1 MSKVIALA
9 NQKGGVGKTTTA
21 INLAASLAI
30 LGKKVLLLDA
40 DPQANATSGL
50 GFDTNLDGIYEC
62 IIGEKTAEEVILQS
76 PDIKK
81 LWLLPSRMELVAA
94 DTELPQMEDGHH
106 VIKKVLEPIRNKY
119 DYIFIDCS
127 PSLGYTTVNIL
138 TAADSVLIPVQC
150 EYLAL
155 EGLSKLLNTIKIVK
169 NGLNPDLDIEGFLL
183 TMYMR
188 NRLNN
193 QVATEVRQHFGELAF
208 DTVIQRNIR
217 LGEAPSHGKPVML
230 YDASATG
237 SVNYLTLAK
246 ELLKRNRKATKNNK

>member
-1 MSKVIALA
+1 MAKIIALA

-21 INLAASLAI
+21 INLAASVAL

-40 DPQANATSGL
+40 DPQANTTSGL
-50 GFDTNLDGIYEC
+50 GFDIETDGIYEC
-62 IIGEKTAEEVILQS
+62 MVGEKRAEEVIVQS

-81 LWLLPSRMELVAA
+81 LWLLPSSIQLVGA
-94 DTELPQMEDGHH
+94 DTELPKMENAHH
-106 VIKKVLEPIRNKY
+106 VIKNIVEPLREKF

-138 TAADSVLIPVQC
+138 TASDSVLIPVQC

-169 NGLNPDLDIEGFLL
+169 SGLNPELEIEGFVL

-193 QVATEVRQHFGELAF
+193 QVVSEVREHFGPLTF

-230 YDASATG
+230 YDAAASG
-237 SVNYLTLAK
+237 SVNYLNLAK
-246 ELLKRNRKATKNNK
+246 EFLKRNRKKK

>member
-62 IIGEKTAEEVILQS
+62 IVGEKRAEEVILHS

-81 LWLLPSRMELVAA
+81 LWILPSRMELVAA

-106 VIKKVLEPIRNKY
+106 VIKK
-119 DYIFIDCS
+119 
-127 PSLGYTTVNIL
+127 TVG
-138 TAADSVLIPVQC
+138 TDP
-150 EYLAL
+150 
-155 EGLSKLLNTIKIVK
+155 
-169 NGLNPDLDIEGFLL
+169 
-183 TMYMR
+183 
-188 NRLNN
+188 
-193 QVATEVRQHFGELAF
+193 RQL
-208 DTVIQRNIR
+208 
-217 LGEAPSHGKPVML
+217 
-230 YDASATG
+230 
-237 SVNYLTLAK
+237 
-246 ELLKRNRKATKNNK
+246 